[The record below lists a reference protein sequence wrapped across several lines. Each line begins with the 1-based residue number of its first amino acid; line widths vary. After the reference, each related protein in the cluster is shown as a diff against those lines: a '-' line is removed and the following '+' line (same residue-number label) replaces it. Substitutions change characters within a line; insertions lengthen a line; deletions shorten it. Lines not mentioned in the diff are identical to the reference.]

1 MAHYSEITE
10 TVSLITET
18 IKLLVTLSYRSS
30 WLFFSPISIACWKIS
45 SPYRF
50 WMAILASSSFKGD
63 WESLCEV
70 SFYGITIKGGLLSIY
85 IETCFTSNSYLRLLF
100 LYQIAL
106 QAILHALLSFQLLN
120 IHHHKF
126 LSVLRN
132 QLVFVVHHVIR
143 LDYRELSLRP
153 NVFHVIHSSDT
164 QLLALE
170 SHEHSEL
177 ILSVDKNENNSCT
190 GC

>member
-30 WLFFSPISIACWKIS
+30 WLFFSPISIVCWKIS

-50 WMAILASSSFKGD
+50 WMTILASSSFKGD
-63 WESLCEV
+63 WESLCED
-70 SFYGITIKGGLLSIY
+70 SFCGITIKGGLLSIY
-85 IETCFTSNSYLRLLF
+85 METCITSNLYLRLLF

-106 QAILHALLSFQLLN
+106 QAIFHATLGFQLLY
-120 IHHHKF
+120 IHHHQL

-132 QLVFVVHHVIR
+132 QLVLVVHHVVR
-143 LDYRELSLRP
+143 LDYCELSLRP
-153 NVFHVIHSSDT
+153 DIFYVVHSSDT
-164 QLLALE
+164 QLLALK
-170 SHEHSEL
+170 SHKHREL
-177 ILSVDKNENNSCT
+177 VLSVDKNENNSCT
-190 GC
+190 RR